1 MADFEIKR
9 GDRRPIFSV
18 VLEDNFGQPGE
29 AAVDLTSA
37 TSATFSM
44 WDHRTHVVKVNRGT
58 AAIGVPATA
67 GTVTYSWGTADIATA
82 GLYDAEIEV
91 LWNDG
96 KAETFP
102 SGSYWTVLI
111 TEDID

>member
-29 AAVDLTSA
+29 AAVDL
-37 TSATFSM
+37 
-44 WDHRTHVVKVNRGT
+44 
-58 AAIGVPATA
+58 
-67 GTVTYSWGTADIATA
+67 
-82 GLYDAEIEV
+82 YDAEIEI